1 MYPNTFDTTA
11 LSDID
16 VTTELIDSKENIHF
30 KKESSPPPC
39 SVITR
44 RRIEAILEE
53 QALRKQW
60 EL

>member
-1 MYPNTFDTTA
+1 M
-11 LSDID
+11 D
-16 VTTELIDSKENIHF
+16 VTTEFIDSKENIHF
-30 KKESSPPPC
+30 KKESSPSPC